1 MRISQ
6 LEGDK
11 KTVLSDL
18 GKHGHSLLTGIN
30 EQLVPLE
37 GRQSFLE
44 VFSDLQGRL
53 CERTGYQI
61 DVPSPARYGGESG
74 SCEFPQERCPQRT
87 VAEIVEIRG
96 PQIQEQ
102 VAEAFKVI
110 PQERVSERVVVPQI
124 LEQSVEVMTVAGAE
138 CRNA

>member
-1 MRISQ
+1 MEPSPKQLRHVNMRISQ

-30 EQLVPLE
+30 EQLVSLE

-44 VFSDLQGRL
+44 VFSDPQGRL
-53 CERTGYQI
+53 CERTGDQIDDGLQGRTGDQI

-74 SCEFPQERCPQRT
+74 SCEFP
-87 VAEIVEIRG
+87 
-96 PQIQEQ
+96 
-102 VAEAFKVI
+102 
-110 PQERVSERVVVPQI
+110 
-124 LEQSVEVMTVAGAE
+124 
-138 CRNA
+138 